1 MLTLPAQCG
10 REIKNAFIKKKKK
23 KEPKTDSEPMT
34 CERVQF
40 CVDSKRVPRGEI
52 LKRKDK
58 KQEIAPDWLTIKPL
72 WHNGNFL

>member
-1 MLTLPAQCG
+1 
-10 REIKNAFIKKKKK
+10 
-23 KEPKTDSEPMT
+23 MT

-40 CVDSKRVPRGEI
+40 CFDSKRVPRGEI